1 MHNLSRPEQE
11 EGVSQLGLTGPE
23 MEIAR
28 RNFIRPRTFSRTN
41 RTFTLSSRV
50 SRDIR
55 CSGWVITIW
64 LFLYFNA
71 LMVSFVMENE
81 FQRDGIKISF
91 NSLSYIIG
99 LIWRKIILLDVKENL
114 YSIKILGF
122 YIFRKIRVRW
132 KNEHVVNFINFED
145 TTMKFTRHL

>member
-1 MHNLSRPEQE
+1 MADGSIVSPENFSHRIGSREREREREKGKVEETKGRGEGAGGAGRLMHNLSRPEQE

-50 SRDIR
+50 LRDIR

-71 LMVSFVMENE
+71 LMTSFVIHRE
-81 FQRDGIKISF
+81 RIS
-91 NSLSYIIG
+91 
-99 LIWRKIILLDVKENL
+99 K
-114 YSIKILGF
+114 
-122 YIFRKIRVRW
+122 RW
-132 KNEHVVNFINFED
+132 NKNVV
-145 TTMKFTRHL
+145 

>member
-1 MHNLSRPEQE
+1 MIIKSTDWNRTCIYMYFSTRERERESEREREREREREKREKGEVEGRGEGAEGAGRLMHNLSRPEQE

-55 CSGWVITIW
+55 CSGWVITI
-64 LFLYFNA
+64 
-71 LMVSFVMENE
+71 
-81 FQRDGIKISF
+81 
-91 NSLSYIIG
+91 
-99 LIWRKIILLDVKENL
+99 
-114 YSIKILGF
+114 
-122 YIFRKIRVRW
+122 
-132 KNEHVVNFINFED
+132 
-145 TTMKFTRHL
+145 